1 MKILK
6 QDIVKK
12 IEKRRKDSLWG
23 HLLTSLYLT
32 QDIYA
37 DVRKD
42 KIIVWNWGSW
52 LGSCYSVIIFEFN
65 SKNELIKVSD
75 KLNKFGV
82 ALYLFTLVGFSLAFG
97 SIIFEDFTITKL
109 VFIGGAY
116 VIFITLLLLLSRA
129 VYRFGKNETKE
140 YYFKLFDI
148 EENSEK
154 ENKPRREWSFKNTT
168 IRFFAYLLCLM
179 LSLVSIL
186 IMLDNSANI
195 LLGVILLSMVAVYL
209 YFDLKIILEKNRK
222 K

>member
-1 MKILK
+1 MKISK

-12 IEKRRKDSLWG
+12 IKKRRKNSLWG

-52 LGSCYSVIIFEFN
+52 LGSFYSVIIFEFN

-129 VYRFGKNETKE
+129 VYRFEKNETKE
-140 YYFKLFDI
+140 YYFRLFDI
-148 EENSEK
+148 EEDIEEYS
-154 ENKPRREWSFKNTT
+154 KPKREWSFKNTT

-195 LLGVILLSMVAVYL
+195 LLGVILLSMVANYL
-209 YFDLKIILEKNRK
+209 YFDLKIILKKNRK

>member
-1 MKILK
+1 MKISK

-12 IEKRRKDSLWG
+12 IKKRRKDSLWG

-52 LGSCYSVIIFEFN
+52 LGSFYSVIIFEFN

-140 YYFKLFDI
+140 YYFRLFDI

-154 ENKPRREWSFKNTT
+154 ENKPRREWPFKNTT

-186 IMLDNSANI
+186 IMLDNSVNI
-195 LLGVILLSMVAVYL
+195 LLGLILLSMVTVYL
-209 YFDLKIILEKNRK
+209 YFDLKIILKEKRK